1 MSFRGNP
8 LSAYNGPFFDPTTQ
22 AEAEALRHPAV
33 VAAFWPR
40 FDGNATRIASGR
52 FETVDLI
59 DPNRV
64 WRPIPAA
71 SGTQSVAK
79 GFHRTAAVYT
89 VADGA
94 VADMKLYNRELPIAS
109 TEEFMMGIDPR
120 KSGGFAMIQAIR
132 ANEDAFA
139 RAASFADGSRDVYH
153 GPRGSS
159 FVNNR
164 WYAWGESISST
175 TGGDFLLHGTYPEIG
190 QMRVFAVIVDFDAET
205 IRLLANTATIDHA
218 TRAVSKSISRANNL
232 PAMIEYLRVGHR
244 NSGRIDDCQ
253 LGPCIFVNAPLDRA
267 EHRALLTSLM
277 LAVTSAV
284 GVPLG

>member
-40 FDGNATRIASGR
+40 FDGNAARISSGR

-79 GFHRTAAVYT
+79 GFHRTAAVYA
-89 VADGA
+89 VSDGA

-109 TEEFMMGIDPR
+109 TEESRMGIDPR
-120 KSGGFAMIQAIR
+120 RSGGFSLVQAFR
-132 ANEDAFA
+132 ANEDTFA
-139 RAASFADGSRDVYH
+139 RAGSFADDTRDVYH
-153 GPRGSS
+153 GPRGSA

-164 WYAWGESISST
+164 WYAWGEAIGT
-175 TGGDFLLHGTYPEIG
+175 TTSADFLLHGTYPALG
-190 QMRVFAVIVDFDAET
+190 SMRVFTVSVDYDAET
-205 IRLLANTATIDHA
+205 IRLMVDTANPAHA
-218 TRAVSKSISRANNL
+218 TRSVSKAISRANNL

-253 LGPCIFVNAPLDRA
+253 FGPCVFVNAAIDRA
-267 EHRALLTSLM
+267 EHLSLRTSLVG
-277 LAVTSAV
+277 AIASAV
-284 GVPLG
+284 GVTLG